1 MAAYPRRIILL
12 GGTVLLSRVN
22 AQFPPKPK
30 GVTTLQ
36 SRFHEGIS
44 ISYKEPEICETT
56 PGVRS
61 FSGYPH
67 EKQDYPI
74 NTFFWFFE
82 SRKDP
87 HKAPL
92 AIWLNGGPGG
102 SSLMGALSE
111 NGPCFV
117 NADSNSTYLNPWSWN
132 NEVNILYIDQPNQVG
147 YSYDIPTNISLSLAM
162 SNNEDAV
169 PTNATF
175 FTWFEEFPQYKP
187 HDEKISL
194 FTESYGGRYGPAF
207 VSYFMRQNELI
218 SNGTL
223 EGPGLH
229 YLHMDT
235 LGIINGCVNHVDQ
248 ALSYA
253 TFAWNNTYG
262 IQAYTED
269 QYHYA
274 MYELTRPGGLKD
286 QGEECRRLQLETDP
300 SNYGVEKLN
309 TYCAQVAEHMD
320 NATTGVYQKN
330 KGFGWYDITHS
341 LADPF
346 PGQYL
351 TGYLN
356 QHWVQK
362 VPGVPVNHTSASHA
376 VYKAFTGTG
385 DMARGGMLENLAYI
399 LDNGVK
405 VSLLYGDRDYACN
418 WVGGEASSLK
428 IPWASQDDFT
438 SAGYTPLVMSPVH
451 SAGLTRQYGNL
462 SFTRVYQAGHLVP
475 SYQPET
481 AYEIFMRSLL
491 GKDIA
496 TGKAKLTDD
505 YTTEGPPDTWW
516 MKSEALPAPEGE
528 CYTLNPETCTE
539 EQQEWLVDGTA
550 IVKDW
555 ILVGREESSI
565 DDTGKEPTDFVLPEY
580 ECYRVAPSQGLYPHM
595 AVL

>member
-1 MAAYPRRIILL
+1 M
-12 GGTVLLSRVN
+12 SR
-22 AQFPPKPK
+22 
-30 GVTTLQ
+30 
-36 SRFHEGIS
+36 
-44 ISYKEPEICETT
+44 
-56 PGVRS
+56 
-61 FSGYPH
+61 
-67 EKQDYPI
+67 
-74 NTFFWFFE
+74 
-82 SRKDP
+82 
-87 HKAPL
+87 
-92 AIWLNGGPGG
+92 
-102 SSLMGALSE
+102 
-111 NGPCFV
+111 
-117 NADSNSTYLNPWSWN
+117 N

-147 YSYDIPTNISLSLAM
+147 FSYDIPTNISLSLAM

-169 PTNATF
+169 PKVADFSDGVPEQNATF
-175 FTWFEEFPQYKP
+175 FVGTRSSQNPSFTANTTSHAAVAFWHFAQTWFEEFPQYKP
-187 HDEKISL
+187 HDEKVSL

-223 EGPGLH
+223 KGPGLH

-235 LGIINGCVNHVDQ
+235 LGIVNGCVNQADQ
-248 ALSYA
+248 ALAYA

-262 IQAYTED
+262 IRAYTED

-286 QGEECRRLQLETDP
+286 QVEECRRMQLETDP
-300 SNYGVEKLN
+300 SDYGDVEKLN
-309 TYCAQVAEHMD
+309 TFCAQVTEHVH
-320 NATTGVYQKN
+320 NATAEVYLKN

-341 LADPF
+341 FADPF

-362 VPGVPVNHTSASHA
+362 ALGVPVNHTSASHA

-385 DMARGGMLENLAYI
+385 DMGRGGMLEDIAYI
-399 LDNGVK
+399 LNNGVK

-451 SAGLTRQYGNL
+451 SAGLTRQYGHL

-475 SYQPET
+475 SYQPEA

-496 TGKAKLTDD
+496 TGKIKVTDD

-516 MKSEALPAPEGE
+516 MKSEVLPAPEGE

-539 EQQEWLVDGTA
+539 EQQKWLCDGTA
-550 IVKDW
+550 IVKNW

-565 DDTGKEPTDFVLPEY
+565 HDAGKDSTGKVRAY
-580 ECYRVAPSQGLYPHM
+580 EDRQFPLGGKIDL
-595 AVL
+595 